1 MNDNLNTNVP
11 NEADKPAF
19 LVGAVSTR
27 FSFRYFKDGMEKLMM
42 LDNLDEETKDEQM
55 NEWYIL
61 FKEQKHKTVA
71 DFVEWQ
77 FPIDEVNESSHDF
90 WKRSLK

>member
-1 MNDNLNTNVP
+1 MSNKKLS
-11 NEADKPAF
+11 NEASYPPLRKGD
-19 LVGAVSTR
+19 VSTR
-27 FSFRYFKDGMEKLMM
+27 FSFRYFKDEMEKLMM
-42 LDNLDEETKDEQM
+42 LDNLDEETKDEYM

-61 FKEQKHKTVA
+61 FKEQKQKTVA

-77 FPIDEVNESSHDF
+77 FPINEVNEDSHDF

>member
-1 MNDNLNTNVP
+1 MKKEQNF
-11 NEADKPAF
+11 DKPLSPA
-19 LVGAVSTR
+19 LRVGDVSTR
-27 FSFRYFKDGMEKLMM
+27 FSFRYFKDGMEKLML
-42 LDNLDEETKDEQM
+42 LDNLDEETKDEYM
-55 NEWYIL
+55 NDWYIL

-77 FPIDEVNESSHDF
+77 FPISEVNESTHNF

>member
-1 MNDNLNTNVP
+1 MKK
-11 NEADKPAF
+11 EHKFDKPLSPA
-19 LVGAVSTR
+19 LRVGDVSAR

-42 LDNLDEETKDEQM
+42 LDNLDEETKDEYM

-61 FKEQKHKTVA
+61 FKEQKHKTVS

-77 FPIDEVNESSHDF
+77 FQIDEVNENTHDF